1 MSGYS
6 PFTSVA
12 FSPDG
17 SDLLVAGSDVVLLNP
32 RDGSARQIL
41 EERASAPSTAASF
54 SSDGQYIVTGHT
66 WEIVNRSA
74 SAVVWNRLSG
84 DVIRRF
90 PGHHGVIRQVAF
102 ASNDQIVVTSSD
114 DGIIH
119 FFEVTTGEEMGR
131 ITRESAYR
139 HALPFAVSP
148 TEEILAVMRID
159 LRPVRLEFYEIPS
172 GNLYD
177 LFVQGVE
184 GIPSESP
191 AITYSR
197 DGQLII
203 GTHYV
208 IDAADGTYLY
218 NMLGEVA
225 GAVDITDDG
234 RAVAVGGVFGTV
246 AVWCLTDETVIAD
259 WCMH

>member
-1 MSGYS
+1 
-6 PFTSVA
+6 
-12 FSPDG
+12 
-17 SDLLVAGSDVVLLNP
+17 
-32 RDGSARQIL
+32 
-41 EERASAPSTAASF
+41 
-54 SSDGQYIVTGHT
+54 
-66 WEIVNRSA
+66 
-74 SAVVWNRLSG
+74 
-84 DVIRRF
+84 
-90 PGHHGVIRQVAF
+90 
-102 ASNDQIVVTSSD
+102 
-114 DGIIH
+114 
-119 FFEVTTGEEMGR
+119 MGR